1 LTGIHALL
9 VEDEGPKLAHIRRF
23 MRESFSNVSV
33 SDARSVSTALDAI
46 EEEPFNFLLLDM
58 SLPTFDVGQGEH
70 GGRPQGF
77 GGIEILRHIAM
88 ADLALPTIV
97 LTGYEAFPDEAG
109 TLIDLDTLR
118 QRMKEEFPETVIA
131 VVHFNSSLDD
141 WKVSLRPVI
150 ERIIRSIPI
159 A

>member
-1 LTGIHALL
+1 MTGIHALL

>member
-1 LTGIHALL
+1 MHALL
-9 VEDEGPKLAHIRRF
+9 VEDESPKLAHIRRF
-23 MRESFSNVSV
+23 MRDSFSNVSV
-33 SDARSVSTALDAI
+33 LDARSVSTALDAI
-46 EEEPFNFLLLDM
+46 EDESFDLLLLDM
-58 SLPTFDVGQGEH
+58 SLPTFDVGHGEH

-88 ADLALPTIV
+88 AGLVLPTIV
-97 LTGYEAFPDEAG
+97 LTGYEAFPDETG

-118 QRMKEEFPETVIA
+118 QRMTDEFHETVIA

-141 WKVSLRPVI
+141 WKASLRPVI
-150 ERIIRSIPI
+150 EQIIRSRPI

>member
-1 LTGIHALL
+1 MTGIHALL

-23 MRESFSNVSV
+23 MRESFSKVSV

-46 EEEPFNFLLLDM
+46 EEESFSFLLLDM

-118 QRMKEEFPETVIA
+118 QRMKEEFPETVVA

-150 ERIIRSIPI
+150 ERVIRSIPI

>member
-1 LTGIHALL
+1 MTAIHALL

-33 SDARSVSTALDAI
+33 SDARSVSKALDAI
-46 EEEPFNFLLLDM
+46 EEEMFDLLLLDM
-58 SLPTFDVGQGEH
+58 SLPTFDVGHGEH

-88 ADLALPTIV
+88 EGLALPTIV

-109 TLIDLDTLR
+109 TLIDLNTLR
-118 QRMKEEFPETVIA
+118 ERMTEEFPETVVA

-141 WKVSLRPVI
+141 WRISLRPII
-150 ERIIRSIPI
+150 ERIIGGGIV

>member
-1 LTGIHALL
+1 MTVIHALL

-33 SDARSVSTALDAI
+33 SDARSVSKALDAI
-46 EEEPFNFLLLDM
+46 EEEMFDLLLLDM
-58 SLPTFDVGQGEH
+58 SLPTFDVGHGEH

-88 ADLALPTIV
+88 AGLALPTIV

-109 TLIDLDTLR
+109 TLIDLNTLR
-118 QRMKEEFPETVIA
+118 ERMTEEFPETVVA

-141 WKVSLRPVI
+141 WKISLRPII
-150 ERIIRSIPI
+150 ERIIGGGIV

>member
-1 LTGIHALL
+1 MTGIHTLL

-23 MRESFSNVSV
+23 MRESFTNVSV
-33 SDARSVSTALDAI
+33 SDARSVSAALDAI
-46 EEEPFNFLLLDM
+46 EEELFDLLLLDM
-58 SLPTFDVGQGEH
+58 SLPTFDVGHGEH

-88 ADLALPTIV
+88 ARLVLPTIV

-109 TLIDLDTLR
+109 TLIDLNTLR
-118 QRMKEEFPETVIA
+118 ERMKEEFPETVVA

-141 WKVSLRPVI
+141 WKVSLRPIIEQVI
-150 ERIIRSIPI
+150 GGGTI

>member
-1 LTGIHALL
+1 MTTIHTLL

-23 MRESFSNVSV
+23 IQGSFSNVSV

-46 EEEPFNFLLLDM
+46 DEEEFDLLLLDM
-58 SLPTFDVGQGEH
+58 SLPTFDVGHGEH

-77 GGIEILRHIAM
+77 GGIEILRHISM
-88 ADLALPTIV
+88 AGLVLPTIV

-109 TLIDLDTLR
+109 TLIDLNTLR
-118 QRMKEEFPETVIA
+118 TRMTKEFPETVVA

-141 WKVSLRPVI
+141 WKMTLQPVI
-150 ERIIRSIPI
+150 ERIIRDGTI

>member
-1 LTGIHALL
+1 MTVIHTLL

-23 MRESFSNVSV
+23 MKESFLNVCV
-33 SDARSVSTALDAI
+33 SDAKSVSTALDAI
-46 EEEPFNFLLLDM
+46 EEHPFDLLLLDM

-77 GGIEILRHIAM
+77 GGIEILRHITM
-88 ADLALPTIV
+88 AKLVLPTIV
-97 LTGYEAFPDEAG
+97 LTGYEAFPDESG
-109 TLIDLDTLR
+109 TLIDLSTLR
-118 QRMKEEFPETVIA
+118 ERMTEEFPKTVVA

-150 ERIIRSIPI
+150 EQIIRSKPI

>member
-1 LTGIHALL
+1 MTGIHALL
-9 VEDEGPKLAHIRRF
+9 VEDESPKLAHIRRF
-23 MRESFSNVSV
+23 MRESFSNISV
-33 SDARSVSTALDAI
+33 SDARSVSTALEVI
-46 EEEPFNFLLLDM
+46 EDDSFDLLLLDM

-88 ADLALPTIV
+88 AGIVLPTIV

-109 TLIDLDTLR
+109 ALIDLDTLR
-118 QRMKEEFPETVIA
+118 QRMTEEFPETVIA

-141 WKVSLRPVI
+141 WRASLRPVI
-150 ERIIRSIPI
+150 EQIIRSGPI
-159 A
+159 V

>member
-1 LTGIHALL
+1 MTAIHALL

-23 MRESFSNVSV
+23 MMESFSNVRTV
-33 SDARSVSTALDAI
+33 DARSVSTALDII
-46 EEEPFNFLLLDM
+46 EDELFDLLLLDM
-58 SLPTFDVGQGEH
+58 SLPTFDVGHGEH

-77 GGIEILRHIAM
+77 GGIEILRHIEM
-88 ADLALPTIV
+88 AGLELPTIV

-109 TLIDLDTLR
+109 TLIDLNTLR
-118 QRMKEEFPETVIA
+118 ERLKEEFQETVVA

-141 WKVSLRPVI
+141 WKASLRPVI
-150 ERIIRSIPI
+150 ERIIRGGTI

>member
-1 LTGIHALL
+1 MIGIRALL
-9 VEDEGPKLAHIRRF
+9 VEDESPKLAHICRF
-23 MRESFSNVSV
+23 LRESFPHVSV
-33 SDARSVSTALDAI
+33 LDARSVSSALDAI
-46 EEEPFNFLLLDM
+46 EDDSFDFLLLDM

-88 ADLALPTIV
+88 AGLELPTIV
-97 LTGYEAFPDEAG
+97 LTGYEAFPDEYG
-109 TLIDLDTLR
+109 TLIDLNTLR
-118 QRMKEEFPETVIA
+118 RRMTEEFPETVIA

-141 WKVSLRPVI
+141 WQVSLQPAI
-150 ERIIRSIPI
+150 ARIIRSRPF

>member
-1 LTGIHALL
+1 MTKVHALL
-9 VEDEGPKLAHIRRF
+9 VEDEAPKLAHIRRF

-33 SDARSVSTALDAI
+33 ADARSVSTALDAI
-46 EEEPFNFLLLDM
+46 EEEDFNLLLLDM

-77 GGIEILRHIAM
+77 GGIEILRHIVM
-88 ADLALPTIV
+88 EGLFLPTIV

-109 TLIDLDTLR
+109 TLIDLNTLR
-118 QRMKEEFPETVIA
+118 QRMTEEFPDTVIA

-141 WKVSLRPVI
+141 WKVTLRPII
-150 ERIIRSIPI
+150 EKLVRSLPS

>member
-1 LTGIHALL
+1 
-9 VEDEGPKLAHIRRF
+9 
-23 MRESFSNVSV
+23 MSV

>member
-1 LTGIHALL
+1 LTVIHALL

-33 SDARSVSTALDAI
+33 SDARSVSKALDAI
-46 EEEPFNFLLLDM
+46 EEEMFDLLLLDM
-58 SLPTFDVGQGEH
+58 SLPTFDVGHGEH

-88 ADLALPTIV
+88 AGLALPTIV

-109 TLIDLDTLR
+109 TLIDLNTLR
-118 QRMKEEFPETVIA
+118 ERMTEEFPETVVA

-141 WKVSLRPVI
+141 WKISLRPII
-150 ERIIRSIPI
+150 ERIIGGGIV

>member
-1 LTGIHALL
+1 
-9 VEDEGPKLAHIRRF
+9 
-23 MRESFSNVSV
+23 
-33 SDARSVSTALDAI
+33 
-46 EEEPFNFLLLDM
+46 M

-88 ADLALPTIV
+88 AELVLPTIV

-109 TLIDLDTLR
+109 TLIDLNTLR
-118 QRMKEEFPETVIA
+118 QRMIEEFPETVIA
-131 VVHFNSSLDD
+131 VAHFNSSLDD
-141 WKVSLRPVI
+141 WKATLRPVI
-150 ERIIRSIPI
+150 ERIIRSRPI

>member
-1 LTGIHALL
+1 
-9 VEDEGPKLAHIRRF
+9 
-23 MRESFSNVSV
+23 
-33 SDARSVSTALDAI
+33 
-46 EEEPFNFLLLDM
+46 M
-58 SLPTFDVGQGEH
+58 SAKENMGVGH
-70 GGRPQGF
+70 K
-77 GGIEILRHIAM
+77 AS
-88 ADLALPTIV
+88 
-97 LTGYEAFPDEAG
+97 
-109 TLIDLDTLR
+109 LIDLDTLR

>member
-1 LTGIHALL
+1 MTAIHTLL

-46 EEEPFNFLLLDM
+46 DEEVFDLLLLDM
-58 SLPTFDVGQGEH
+58 SLPTFDVGHGEH

-77 GGIEILRHIAM
+77 GGIEILRHISM
-88 ADLALPTIV
+88 AGLALPTIV

-109 TLIDLDTLR
+109 TLIDLNTLR
-118 QRMKEEFPETVIA
+118 ARMTEEFPETVVA

-141 WKVSLRPVI
+141 WKMSLRPVI
-150 ERIIRSIPI
+150 ERIIRGGTI